1 MFETEDTSG
10 SQTDEPTECTFAE
23 FFESKPAN
31 VIFRITDA
39 TPRIVNR
46 APSGVP
52 MIVPKTEAFRVPPI
66 HLWCSWT
73 ECDGIRIF
81 DPDSDDNILHLSE
94 TDEKPRDRFLSF
106 SCRNCRRRR
115 KQYAILYTY
124 GGDRK
129 RIDAIKV
136 GEHPPLSQQI
146 PSRLRKLVGADQEKF
161 NKGLRSEAHGLGV
174 GAFAYYRQVVENQ
187 KDRLISEI
195 IKVSNLQNPS
205 PELVAELEEAKR
217 QNQFSTAIE
226 KIKHAIPDILLIEG
240 HNPLTLL
247 HKALSEGL
255 HAGTDTECLQ
265 IAQDIRVVLSEFSE
279 RLATALKD
287 NQELKKAVSGILN
300 RPQKSN

>member
-81 DPDSDDNILHLSE
+81 DPDGDDDILHLSE

-115 KQYAILYTY
+115 KQYAILYSY

-129 RIDAIKV
+129 RIEAIKV

-146 PSRLRKLVGADQEKF
+146 PSRLRKLVGADQWHRVMP
-161 NKGLRSEAHGLGV
+161 RSAIIWTRSRKLSLNVMYHLTHRMMISWSKCRPLNRSCAEV
-174 GAFAYYRQVVENQ
+174 GSVIPAVIARYQAFQQFAPEPSGRP
-187 KDRLISEI
+187 SS
-195 IKVSNLQNPS
+195 KVS
-205 PELVAELEEAKR
+205 
-217 QNQFSTAIE
+217 
-226 KIKHAIPDILLIEG
+226 
-240 HNPLTLL
+240 
-247 HKALSEGL
+247 
-255 HAGTDTECLQ
+255 
-265 IAQDIRVVLSEFSE
+265 
-279 RLATALKD
+279 
-287 NQELKKAVSGILN
+287 
-300 RPQKSN
+300 